1 MENPQTAAPNEF
13 WQYNFNNS
21 VRQCHIQV
29 EVFAIKYI
37 KCRKITLYVIIV
49 K

>member
-1 MENPQTAAPNEF
+1 MENLKTAAPNEC

-29 EVFAIKYI
+29 EVCAIKYI
-37 KCRKITLYVIIV
+37 KCRIFFYVIIV